1 MKAKVN
7 LRYKVINQIKKD
19 SIDALVKTA
28 DALKTDLIKSQTMPF
43 DTGELQNRNTKVI
56 KKYKNQGIV
65 IISSDTPY
73 ARRLYFHPEYHFH
86 QQPWTSVEKGKTV
99 NHGANAHAGGLWFQP
114 YIDGN
119 KKAFVKNTYVR
130 FMRSKYK

>member
-7 LRYKVINQIKKD
+7 LRYKAINQIKKD
-19 SIDALVKTA
+19 SIDALVDTA
-28 DALKTDLIKSQTMPF
+28 HSLLTDLKKSQTMPL

-73 ARRLYFHPEYHFH
+73 ARRLYFHPEYNFK
-86 QQPWTSVEKGKTV
+86 QEK
-99 NHGANAHAGGLWFQP
+99 NAHAGGLWFQP